1 MLIVPLCESKRSMVP
16 RWKLASVPVWAQTT
30 SPTANLGFV
39 DIAANPSPP
48 HSAASVRA
56 HTYDGVP
63 RAKHLSE
70 KPRALMSED
79 GQALGAES
87 AQAALGIR
95 HCTTASETFGGSHC
109 L

>member
-1 MLIVPLCESKRSMVP
+1 VC
-16 RWKLASVPVWAQTT
+16 
-30 SPTANLGFV
+30 
-39 DIAANPSPP
+39 
-48 HSAASVRA
+48 A

-87 AQAALGIR
+87 AQGAQVAFGPPPPLR
-95 HCTTASETFGGSHC
+95 ETFGGTVCEQADTKGQNTST
-109 L
+109 